1 MIKGIQILTA
11 GLLLASGVV
20 MAAPPDGFPRSM
32 QDRPRKE
39 RQRNIV
45 PSQWVRPSVAAFPG
59 AEGFGMWTTGG
70 RGGKVFHVT
79 TLEDNDEPGSFRYAC
94 NQEGP
99 RTIVFDV
106 DGTIFLKSP
115 LRIENPDVTI
125 AGQTA
130 PGDGVC
136 IADYPFL
143 IQADNVIVRFMR
155 FRLGDREV
163 AHHEGDGLGGSGH
176 RNVMVD
182 HCSVSWSIDECISVY
197 GMRDFTVQWCIAS
210 HSLNNSGHQKG
221 PHGYGGNWGGSGAS
235 YHHNLIANHTSR
247 TPRLGPSP
255 HTQTDERMD
264 LRNNVI
270 YNHGSNGCYGG
281 EGMTVNIVNNYFKP
295 GKTTNTMPER
305 IAGPGIRTV
314 QYCLDGRGLAE
325 DYNSLF
331 GTSLTRDDV
340 KGLRKGGA
348 AKGVNRVCI
357 AGRTFDIDMADNSIE
372 VDGRKI
378 KVGWNVWRPMLHKWG
393 QFYVDGN
400 VNHDIAAVG
409 GDNWKTGVLRQ
420 INPENCDG
428 YWDKSIAAAIKLDSP
443 MDFETVTTHSAAEA
457 CDRVLDCAGASLHRD
472 AYDELVIRDVRDG
485 SATFGDNG
493 IIDSQNDI
501 VYPDGSR
508 GWPALRSGAPLTD
521 TDGDGMPDEW
531 EKANGLNPGDAS
543 DGSRLTKSG
552 YTNLELYLNS
562 LVADVVEAGLKGGT
576 PCAQIRETSSSD
588 FGRKFEERTLRLDY
602 LFTATP
608 SGERG
613 VALSGQSYMDGWA
626 GRRYRM
632 AELPLRGN
640 VIVTVVSEADG
651 DTLYRTSFSSLYHE
665 WLTTDEAATTS
676 KAFEHTVLLPYPSA
690 PALITV
696 ELLDNRQRPMASMTH
711 RFRPDD
717 ILIAR
722 KGHGRVAEH
731 RYLHRGGDPKEA
743 IDVAILAEG
752 YTRAEMDSF
761 YRHALTA
768 VEAILSYEPFKS
780 RADKFNFVAVATP
793 SDDSGVSVP
802 RLGEWRSTA
811 FSSHFSTFYSDRYL
825 TSLHVKDINDALAG
839 IPYEHIIIL
848 ANTPEYGGGGIYNS
862 YTLTTARHKQFRP
875 VVVHEFGHSFGGLAD
890 EYFYESEANEE
901 AYPTEV
907 EPWEPNITTLA
918 DFKGKW
924 ENLIPKDA
932 PRPTPVSEA
941 AKWPVGLYEGGG
953 YVSHGVYRPAD
964 NCRMRTNTAPDFCP
978 ACRQALC
985 RLIDFYTGDEL

>member
-1 MIKGIQILTA
+1 MQILTA

-32 QDRPRKE
+32 QDRPHKE
-39 RQRNIV
+39 KKEIV
-45 PSQWVRPSVAAFPG
+45 PSQWVRPAVAAFPG

-70 RGGKVFHVT
+70 RGGKVYHVT
-79 TLEDNDEPGSFRYAC
+79 TLEDSDQPGSFRYAC
-94 NQEGP
+94 NQSGP

-115 LRIENPDVTI
+115 LRLENPDVTI

-197 GMRDFTVQWCIAS
+197 GMTDFTVQWCIAS
-210 HSLNNSGHQKG
+210 HSLHNSGHKKG
-221 PHGYGGNWGGSGAS
+221 AHGYGGNWGGSGAS
-235 YHHNLIANHTSR
+235 YHHNLVANHTSR

-270 YNHGSNGCYGG
+270 YNYGSNGCYGG

-295 GKTTNTMPER
+295 GKTPNKMPER

-314 QYCLDGRGLAE
+314 QYCLNGHGLAGE
-325 DYNSLF
+325 YNERFS
-331 GTSLTRDDV
+331 TALTRDDV
-340 KGLRKGGA
+340 KGLRKGGPS
-348 AKGVNRVCI
+348 KGVNRVSI
-357 AGRTFDIDMADNSIE
+357 GGRTFDIDMTDNSVD
-372 VDGRKI
+372 VDGERLS
-378 KVGWNVWRPMLHKWG
+378 VGWNVWRPMLHKWG
-393 QFYVDGN
+393 RFYVSGN
-400 VNHDIAAVG
+400 QNSAIAAVG
-409 GDNWKTGVLRQ
+409 ADNWGRGVMRQ
-420 INPENCDG
+420 INPDNCDG
-428 YWDKSIAAAIKLDSP
+428 YWDKKIADEIRLKRP
-443 MDFETVTTHSAAEA
+443 MDFETVTTHSAREA
-457 CDRVLDCAGASLHRD
+457 YERVLDCAGASLRRD

-485 SATFGDNG
+485 SATFGDKG

-501 VYPDGSR
+501 VYADGSR
-508 GWPALRSGAPLTD
+508 GWPVLESAQAPAD
-521 TDGDGMPDEW
+521 SDGDGMPDEW
-531 EKANGLNPGDAS
+531 EKANGLNPEDAS
-543 DGSRLTKSG
+543 DGARMTKSG
-552 YTNLELYLNS
+552 YTNLEVYMNS
-562 LVADVVEAGLKGGT
+562 LVEDVMKAGLAGGT
-576 PCAQIRETSSSD
+576 PQEQIRASSATE
-588 FGRKFEERTLRLDY
+588 FGRKFEEKTLRVDY

-608 SGERG
+608 EGARG
-613 VALSGQSYMDGWA
+613 VSLASQSCMDGWA
-626 GRRYRM
+626 GRRHRM
-632 AELPLRGN
+632 SELPLTGN
-640 VIVTVVSEADG
+640 GIVTVVSEADG

-665 WLTTDEAATTS
+665 WLTTDEASAVA

-690 PALITV
+690 PARISI
-696 ELLDNRQRPMASMTH
+696 ELLDNRHRPMASMEH
-711 RFRPDD
+711 RFDPKD
-717 ILIAR
+717 ILISR
-722 KGHGRVAEH
+722 KGHGRVPEY
-731 RYLHRGGDPKEA
+731 RYIHRGGDPKTA

-752 YTRAEMDSF
+752 YTKAEMDSF
-761 YRHALTA
+761 YRHARVA
-768 VEAILSYEPFKS
+768 VDAILSYEPFRS
-780 RADKFNFVAVATP
+780 RADKFNFVAVGTP

-802 RLGEWRSTA
+802 RFGDWKSTA

-862 YTLTTARHKQFRP
+862 YTLTSSLHKSFRP

-890 EYFYESEANEE
+890 EYFYDAEPNED
-901 AYPTEV
+901 AYPTDV
-907 EPWEPNITTLA
+907 EPWEPNITTLV
-918 DFKGKW
+918 DFDSKW
-924 ENLIPKDA
+924 KEILPEGV
-932 PRPTPVSEA
+932 PQPTPVSEA
-941 AKWPVGLYEGGG
+941 SRWPVGVYEGGG
-953 YVSHGVYRPAD
+953 YVARGVYRPAD
-964 NCRMRTNTAPDFCP
+964 NCRMRTNTAPEFCP
-978 ACRQALC
+978 ACQRALA
-985 RLIDFYTGDEL
+985 RLIDFYAE